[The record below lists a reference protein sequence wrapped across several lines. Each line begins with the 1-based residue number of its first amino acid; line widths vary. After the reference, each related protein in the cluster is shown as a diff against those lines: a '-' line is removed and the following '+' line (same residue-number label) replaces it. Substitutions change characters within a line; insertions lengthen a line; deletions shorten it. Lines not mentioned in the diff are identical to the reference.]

1 MNSMLG
7 ILIAIAV
14 WIGLVK
20 FVFPKL
26 GIKG

>member
-1 MNSMLG
+1 MNTLLG
-7 ILIAIAV
+7 IGIAIAV

>member
-1 MNSMLG
+1 MNGLIG

-14 WIGLVK
+14 WIALVK

-26 GIKG
+26 GIRG